1 MKLGFTGTREGLTER
16 QKERL
21 RELMSFCLMTEE
33 ITEAHHGDCVGG
45 DEQFHGLALEL
56 EIPKIVIHPPI
67 DSKLRAWC
75 SDDNDGAIN
84 VVLLPERPYL
94 RRNRNIIRDTDRIIG
109 CPKESIEPEVERGQ
123 GTWST
128 IRQARNRDKLLE
140 IIWP

>member
-1 MKLGFTGTREGLTER
+1 MRLGFTGTREGLTER
-16 QKERL
+16 QEERL
-21 RELMSFCLMTEE
+21 RELMAFCLMTEE
-33 ITEAHHGDCVGG
+33 ITEAHHGDCIGG
-45 DEQFHGLALEL
+45 DEQFHNLALEL

-75 SDDNDGAIN
+75 SDDNFGTID

-109 CPKESIEPEVERGQ
+109 CPKESIEPGVKRGQ

-128 IRQARNRDKLLE
+128 IRQARDRDKLLE